1 MSIPNWNHEAGLN
14 NVGSYQVSGRPFA
27 KGGIDASSSTQ
38 EVEFPYVTRWVTII
52 NNDHEAACKV
62 GFSQAGVEGTNYFTV
77 GKSDAAGK
85 SRSSVRLE
93 LKVGELFLS
102 GSDNVDVVAG
112 LTTIQTRHV
121 KTGAGDSWKGEDG
134 VG

>member
-27 KGGIDASSSTQ
+27 SGSINAATATK
-38 EVEFPYVTRWVTII
+38 VEFPYVTRWVTII
-52 NNDHEAACKV
+52 NNDASNPCKV
-62 GFSQAGVEGTNYFTV
+62 GFSSAGVSGTNYFTV
-77 GKSDAAGK
+77 GKADAAGK
-85 SRSSVRLE
+85 GRSSVRLE
-93 LKVGELFLS
+93 LKVGEIWLLD
-102 GSDNVDVVAG
+102 GEDVDVVAG

-121 KTGAGDSWKGEDG
+121 KTDAGNSWKGEDG

>member
-27 KGGIDASSSTQ
+27 SGSINAASATK
-38 EVEFPYVTRWVTII
+38 VEFPYVTRWVTII
-52 NNDHEAACKV
+52 NNDTVNACKV
-62 GFSQAGVEGTNYFTV
+62 GFSAAGVSGTNYFIV
-77 GKSDAAGK
+77 GKADAAGQP
-85 SRSSVRLE
+85 RSSVRLE
-93 LKVGELFLS
+93 LKVGEIWLLD
-102 GSDNVDVVAG
+102 GENVDVVAG

-121 KTGAGDSWKGEDG
+121 KTDAGDSWKGEDG

>member
-27 KGGIDASSSTQ
+27 SGSIDAGTVTK
-38 EVEFPYVTRWVTII
+38 VEFPYVTRWVQII
-52 NNDHEAACKV
+52 NNDTGNACKV
-62 GFSQAGVEGTNYFTV
+62 GFSQAGVSGTNYFTV
-77 GKSDAAGK
+77 GKADATGQP
-85 SRSSVRLE
+85 RSSVRLE
-93 LKVGELFLS
+93 LKVGEIWLLD
-102 GSDNVDVVAG
+102 GENVDVVAG

-121 KTGAGDSWKGEDG
+121 KTGAGNSWKGEDG